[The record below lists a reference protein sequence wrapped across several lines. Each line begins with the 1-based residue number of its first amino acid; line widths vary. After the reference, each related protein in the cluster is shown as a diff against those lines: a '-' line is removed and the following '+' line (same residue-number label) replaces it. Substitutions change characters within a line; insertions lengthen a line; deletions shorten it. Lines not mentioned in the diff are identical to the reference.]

1 MAAGASAQ
9 LGSAAIPAGM
19 RQGSG
24 AIASPTAAAAAGA
37 GRSILQ
43 QLWQQQPAQQPQP
56 QQLLQTQ
63 QPQDP
68 RVKRFMARVR
78 LTLLDSCQ
86 SAVLVQQQLV
96 QEKRASSR
104 DPPIFP
110 LEKLHEAYTA
120 RWGKEV
126 ESRRNKP
133 SWTVAW

>member
-1 MAAGASAQ
+1 M
-9 LGSAAIPAGM
+9 P
-19 RQGSG
+19 
-24 AIASPTAAAAAGA
+24 
-37 GRSILQ
+37 Q
-43 QLWQQQPAQQPQP
+43 QPWQQQPVQQPQP

-78 LTLLDSCQ
+78 LALLDSCQ

-110 LEKLHEAYTA
+110 LEKLHEAYMV
-120 RWGKEV
+120 RWAQI
-126 ESRRNKP
+126 SH
-133 SWTVAW
+133 SC